1 METKYYDGTK
11 LLSLKDLKG
20 EVPELYICTTNRTGG
35 KTTYFNRLAVNRF
48 LKSGKKF
55 ALLYRYNYELSD
67 VGDKFFKDIQRLFFK
82 HYKMTAVNK
91 AKGIYAELF
100 LRNMQEYSDDEDDDK
115 YIGESCGYAITLNSA
130 DQIKKYS
137 HLFSDVDMIIF
148 DEFQSE
154 TNHYCPN
161 EIKKFLSVHTSIAR
175 GNGEQVRYVPVYML
189 GNQVSIINP
198 YYVELGI
205 TARLSEEVNFLR
217 GDGFVLENGF
227 IDSASQAQKLSGL
240 NRAFANNEYV
250 AYASENIYLNDNLTF
265 IERPDDSPS
274 KYLATIRYCNKD
286 FAIRE
291 YKSLGYLYCD
301 DKADY
306 TYPQRISVTTDDHN
320 VNYVMLQRNN
330 MFIAQLRF
338 YFEHGAFR
346 FKDLRSK
353 EALLK
358 LISY

>member
-1 METKYYDGTK
+1 MDTKYYDGTK
-11 LLSLKDLKG
+11 LLSLKDING
-20 EVPELYICTTNRTGG
+20 NDPELYICTTNRTGG

-55 ALLYRYNYELSD
+55 ALLYRYNYELAD
-67 VGDKFFKDIQRLFFK
+67 VGDKFFKDINKLFFPR
-82 HYKMTAVNK
+82 YKLTAQNR
-91 AKGIYAELF
+91 ARGIYAELF
-100 LRNMQEYSDDEDDDK
+100 LKNKDAYDEDEDEK

-130 DQIKKYS
+130 DKIKTYS

-154 TNHYCPN
+154 TNHYCQE
-161 EIKKFLSVHTSIAR
+161 EIKKFLSIHTSIAR
-175 GNGEQVRYVPVYML
+175 GNGEQVRHVPVFML

-205 TARLSEEVNFLR
+205 TSRLTEEVNFLK

-227 IDSASQAQKLSGL
+227 IDTASQAQKLSGL

-250 AYASENIYLNDNLTF
+250 AYASENIYLNDNLAF
-265 IERPDDSPS
+265 IERPTDTVN
-274 KYLATIRYCNKD
+274 KYLATIKYEGKE
-286 FAIRE
+286 FGIRE
-291 YKSLGYLYCD
+291 YKTLGYLYCD
-301 DKADY
+301 DKPDVTFPY
-306 TYPQRISVTTDDHN
+306 KISVTTDDHN
-320 VNYVMLQRNN
+320 INYVMLQRNN
-330 MFIAQLRF
+330 MFIMQLRF

-353 EALLK
+353 EALLHC
-358 LISY
+358 ISY